1 MGASLASQVLV
12 DERRKDDIRQKMTI
26 AGLSESVVE
35 EQALKIMALSML
47 TVLTLGWAV
56 GCRAESLG
64 CLIEPDRVADVGTQV
79 VGVLEQMNVERGDR
93 VSAGQ
98 IVARLAAHVERAS
111 VNVAQTKS
119 AADAEYKQAVAAN
132 ELAQRKL
139 DRTRDLVKKD
149 FVSDQALDQADAE
162 ARMAE
167 QRVAQARESQRVA
180 LREYQLSAVQ
190 LGQRDVRSPFDGV
203 IIERYRTEGERIER
217 EPLVRV
223 ARVDPLRVEAI
234 VPAAQFGSIL
244 AGQGALVKTDLPSF
258 NALNAKVVLVDKV
271 IDPASNSFRVR
282 MVLPNPDNRIPAGL
296 RCRVDFLV
304 AQPTPNDIR
313 PAVPMTAP
321 PAAPQVAGQ
330 KPGQAP
336 VTKKL
341 LDPLEMSA
349 LKKSLS
355 AVGHAL
361 PGARLY
367 GQRPPGGD
375 RAAVKSYLV
384 LRQSRLSI
392 STSLA
397 PGPGKVSVRPMAA
410 FVVPRMIAMK

>member
-1 MGASLASQVLV
+1 M
-12 DERRKDDIRQKMTI
+12 
-26 AGLSESVVE
+26 
-35 EQALKIMALSML
+35 KIKALSL
-47 TVLTLGWAV
+47 LAATTLGWGV
-56 GCRAESLG
+56 GCHAESLG

-79 VGVLEQMNVERGDR
+79 VGVLEQMKVERGDT

-98 IVARLAAHVERAS
+98 IVARLSAQVERAS

-119 AADAEYKQAVAAN
+119 AADAEYKQAVAAH

-139 DRTRDLVKKD
+139 ERTRDLVKKD

-167 QRVAQARESQRVA
+167 QRVAQSRESQRVA

-203 IIERYRTEGERIER
+203 VIERYRTEGERIER

-244 AGQGALVKTDLPSF
+244 AGQGALVKTDLPNF
-258 NALNAKVVLVDKV
+258 GALNAKVVLVDKV

-282 MVLPNPDNRIPAGL
+282 MVLPNPNNRIPAGL

-304 AQPTPNDIR
+304 TQPAPKDIA
-313 PAVPMTAP
+313 PIVPTAPVAVPQP
-321 PAAPQVAGQ
+321 VPVSQ
-330 KPGQAP
+330 KPGQVP

-341 LDPLEMSA
+341 PDPLDMSA
-349 LKKSLS
+349 LKKSVTE
-355 AVGHAL
+355 AGRAL
-361 PGARLY
+361 PGSRVYAHDPLA
-367 GQRPPGGD
+367 GG
-375 RAAVKSYLV
+375 RAAIKSYLV
-384 LRQSRLSI
+384 MRQSRLSI

-397 PGPGKVSVRPMAA
+397 ATPGKATVQPMAP
-410 FVVPRMIAMK
+410 FVVPRVIAMQ